1 MISAPSRHDSRS
13 RNSAKGDRRGIKSR
27 GRFAVVSSIVFFA
40 SIITTPTS
48 GFPLS
53 PSHLHHVVAIPKSL
67 HCIVA
72 PICRVPV
79 SNPNLH
85 STKAISGG
93 VEFRPVDHSSIGS
106 TQLRA
111 LSTDD
116 GDYNVESTRRLR
128 PEWALPWMPTWL
140 ITLPPRYQF
149 VIGLCLYIFHLR
161 ILTQHQL
168 TFPFQLIPNDEG
180 WFQSIG
186 LDSLAGMAAF
196 GALIWLRKSS
206 VEYAASSSS
215 KRRGEEESHIPA
227 AVPPIWTDPR
237 GSEAPW
243 RLRSKTKKYRRKKLE
258 NNDLDNNIDKKAKV
272 VPVVHPRTTSIVAFV
287 LLTIGY
293 FSTGR
298 LSLLFENLLYTAAG
312 SGLPLTVPM
321 HRSLVVLLGHL
332 AWVGVGSAI
341 LAGVLSP
348 RPFFGGGWITSMTPK
363 QNNEQRTIMD
373 QRKQSNKRMPKIL
386 RPYRWYT
393 NKWDTYWLWWAIG
406 GYFVSAWLFNIADF
420 INQIILP
427 PYLFAQQ
434 GEGVVAQLINPENN
448 DFFASLVGYIA
459 PCLSAPWWEEVLY
472 RGYLLP
478 ALGLFMGFWPSVFVS
493 GVLFSVHH
501 LNLMGAL
508 PLMVLGWLWAAL
520 YAKCGNILVT
530 ILIHGMWNSRVFIG
544 SWLGL

>member
-1 MISAPSRHDSRS
+1 MEKEDM
-13 RNSAKGDRRGIKSR
+13 D
-27 GRFAVVSSIVFFA
+27 
-40 SIITTPTS
+40 
-48 GFPLS
+48 
-53 PSHLHHVVAIPKSL
+53 
-67 HCIVA
+67 
-72 PICRVPV
+72 
-79 SNPNLH
+79 
-85 STKAISGG
+85 
-93 VEFRPVDHSSIGS
+93 DDGS
-106 TQLRA
+106 TTTTA
-111 LSTDD
+111 
-116 GDYNVESTRRLR
+116 V
-128 PEWALPWMPTWL
+128 
-140 ITLPPRYQF
+140 
-149 VIGLCLYIFHLR
+149 
-161 ILTQHQL
+161 
-168 TFPFQLIPNDEG
+168 
-180 WFQSIG
+180 
-186 LDSLAGMAAF
+186 
-196 GALIWLRKSS
+196 
-206 VEYAASSSS
+206 
-215 KRRGEEESHIPA
+215 PA
-227 AVPPIWTDPR
+227 AVPPIWTDPK

-243 RLRSKTKKYRRKKLE
+243 RLRSKTKKNRKKKSE
-258 NNDLDNNIDKKAKV
+258 EKAN
-272 VPVVHPRTTSIVAFV
+272 VPVLHPRTTSVVAFV

-298 LSLLFENLLYTAAG
+298 LSLLFENVLYTAAG

-332 AWVGVGSAI
+332 TWVGVGSTI

-348 RPFFGGGWITSMTPK
+348 RPFFGGGWTTTTMTSK
-363 QNNEQRTIMD
+363 QNDDPQAGVD
-373 QRKQSNKRMPKIL
+373 DRKQSKKRMQKIL

-393 NKWDTYWLWWAIG
+393 NKWDTYWLWWTIG

-508 PLMVLGWLWAAL
+508 PLMVLGCLWAAL